1 MNTAIWWIRR
11 DLRLTDN
18 QALSAALARADRV
31 VPVFIFDPALLA
43 SPYLSPT
50 RLAFLL
56 GGLRQLQADLQAR
69 GSHLII
75 RQGGPRDELAA
86 LLSESD
92 AGSIFAEEDFTP
104 YARCRDAHVAQSLPL
119 KLTGGL
125 VVHGP
130 GTVLKADGAPYTV
143 FTPFSRAWKS
153 LSLPSVGAV
162 LPAPARCLHRPS

>member
-1 MNTAIWWIRR
+1 MKTAIWWICR

-18 QALSAALARADRV
+18 QALIAALAHADRV
-31 VPVFIFDPALLA
+31 VPVFILDPALLA
-43 SPYLSPT
+43 SPYLSLT
-50 RLAFLL
+50 RLPFLF

-75 RQGGPRDELAA
+75 RQGSPWDKLAA
-86 LLSESD
+86 LLAESD
-92 AGSIFAEEDFTP
+92 AGSIFAEEDFSP
-104 YARCRDAHVAQSLPL
+104 YARRRDAHVAQNPPL
-119 KLTGGL
+119 QLTGGL
-125 VVHGP
+125 VVYHP
-130 GTVLKADGAPYTV
+130 EMVLKADGAPYTV